1 MARIALLAAAVAVAG
16 CTSGADSRNEPGA
29 PATRVP
35 PSLDGVYRDGTI
47 EFRYPA
53 SWKRSSSRTFGALV
67 LDNVS
72 PHPAFVSVRYFDR
85 EARVSD
91 AAAFAARTIRPPS
104 GRGLTLLYTQTAFL
118 GGRRGREVAFIWS
131 TRESTPLG
139 PTMRTFVVPLR
150 DGRTAFLVL
159 AAERPR
165 FHGGV
170 FRWVRETLRWTVAP
184 APPFRRPSGRIP
196 NEY

>member
-1 MARIALLAAAVAVAG
+1 MARIALLAAVVAVAG
-16 CTSGADSRNEPGA
+16 CTSGAGSQDEPEPSA
-29 PATRVP
+29 TQVPA
-35 PSLDGVYRDGTI
+35 SLDAVYVDGTI

-53 SWKRSSSRTFGALV
+53 SWKRSSSPTFGAFV

-72 PHPAFVSVRYFDR
+72 PHPAFVSVRYFAD
-85 EARVSD
+85 EVPVGN
-91 AAAFAARTIRPPS
+91 AAALSARTIRPPS

-150 DGRTAFLVL
+150 DGRTALLVF

-170 FRWVRETLRWTVAP
+170 FRWVRETLRWTAAP
-184 APPFRRPSGRIP
+184 APLLRRPGGRIP
-196 NEY
+196 SDY